1 MMLIITFGSIYVSQG
16 SNPVAVG

>member
-1 MMLIITFGSIYVSQG
+1 MLIITFGSIYVSQG